1 MNVQFFEGRISYK
14 AIKGFR
20 AEKQTNGNYRIFIKL
35 MEESG
40 KISIHPIITTKAEEL
55 ILTWQG
61 IEAMAFALTGEN
73 HSMEI

>member
-1 MNVQFFEGRISYK
+1 MDVQFFEGRIQYK

-40 KISIHPIITTKAEEL
+40 KISIHPIITTKAADL
-55 ILTWQG
+55 ITTWQG
-61 IEAMAFALTGEN
+61 IELMAFVLTGDN
-73 HSMEI
+73 FSMEI